1 MYKSCFC
8 WMGELRWIAVSKNK
22 LYCFHDYCI
31 FLRSRFFW
39 SCQHCPLSSVGEI
52 ESALHDETKQR
63 LRRRQR
69 LLPFLRLRQNQ
80 NSRDETRRNVV
91 EWNLTSGKQFMTYSN
106 QKAQNQFSHFA
117 VERFPKMCRPKNG
130 SLYDSGRVT
139 IILNWPILWEIEV
152 YRFLGTVSKKSF
164 TQV

>member
-1 MYKSCFC
+1 M
-8 WMGELRWIAVSKNK
+8 R
-22 LYCFHDYCI
+22 
-31 FLRSRFFW
+31 
-39 SCQHCPLSSVGEI
+39 
-52 ESALHDETKQR
+52 DETKQR

-139 IILNWPILWEIEV
+139 IILN
-152 YRFLGTVSKKSF
+152 
-164 TQV
+164 